1 MKISQKEFA
10 PFFSVQQIDTEHFL
24 GTAPSVF
31 VGRYNY
37 PYLNVGILAPPEVLE
52 GAELYDAPREWS
64 ARNFQ
69 IRDVLQFRSTL
80 INSRF
85 QTNIKAKPKL
95 LEITQEVA
103 MASKPT
109 EVEFFLD
116 KKPVY
121 KLETTGVET
130 VIGAHAGL
138 KKAILTENSRIDR
151 RVDAVVSDT
160 DFKAADALSH
170 LYQKGY
176 DETFLARLLSVGV
189 LGVNFQRKIVPT
201 RWSITAVDDTLGKMM
216 IDEVKQYSSCD
227 YQFAFGGYLGNYFLV
242 LFFPRVW
249 SFELFEM
256 SISALQK
263 GDVNF
268 TRDYELYEGRKG
280 YATECVGG
288 YYAARLGIL
297 ETFDGLKRQGA
308 VLVLRFI
315 TDDYTAPL
323 GVWVV
328 REATRRALQQRT
340 TCSSEAEMLKQAQQ
354 LVLAHFKVDIESL
367 LSQSKV
373 LEHIKTQKTLKDF

>member
-1 MKISQKEFA
+1 MKISRNGSV
-10 PFFSVQQIDTEHFL
+10 PFFSVRQINTEHFL

-37 PYLNVGILAPPEVLE
+37 PHLNVGILAPPEVLE

-69 IRDVLQFRSTL
+69 IRDVLKFRSAL
-80 INSRF
+80 INSSF
-85 QTNIKAKPKL
+85 QTNIKAKLKV

-109 EVEFFLD
+109 DVEFFLD

-121 KLETTGVET
+121 KLETAGVET
-130 VIGAHAGL
+130 VLGAHANL
-138 KKAILTENSRIDR
+138 KKAILTGNPRIDR
-151 RVDAVVSDT
+151 CVDAVVSDT

-176 DETFLARLLSVGV
+176 DETFLTRLLSVGV
-189 LGVNFQRKIVPT
+189 LGVNLQRKIVPT

-216 IDEVKQYSSCD
+216 IEEVKQYPSCD
-227 YQFAFGGYLGNYFLV
+227 YQFAFGEYLGNYFLV
-242 LFFPRVW
+242 LFFPRIW

-256 SISALQK
+256 SVSALQK
-263 GDVNF
+263 GAFNF
-268 TRDYELYEGRKG
+268 TRDYELSQGRKG

-288 YYAARLGIL
+288 YYATRLGVL
-297 ETFDGLKRQGA
+297 ETLNGLKRQGT

-315 TDDYTAPL
+315 TDDYTTPL

-328 REATRRALQQRT
+328 REATRCALQQMMI
-340 TCSSEAEMLKQAQQ
+340 CSSEEEMLKQARQ
-354 LVLAHFKVDIESL
+354 LALAHFSVDIESL
-367 LSQSKV
+367 LRQSKV
-373 LEHIKTQKTLKDF
+373 VEHMKTQKTLKDF